1 MDFAIENILIIV
13 LIIQYCEYT
22 NIIYRT
28 KIKLLLIY
36 AARSLKKVHII
47 VIKIGDNS
55 K

>member
-1 MDFAIENILIIV
+1 MDFAIENSLIIM
-13 LIIQYCEYT
+13 LIIQYCAYA
-22 NIIYRT
+22 NIIYRI

-47 VIKIGDNS
+47 VIDIGNNN